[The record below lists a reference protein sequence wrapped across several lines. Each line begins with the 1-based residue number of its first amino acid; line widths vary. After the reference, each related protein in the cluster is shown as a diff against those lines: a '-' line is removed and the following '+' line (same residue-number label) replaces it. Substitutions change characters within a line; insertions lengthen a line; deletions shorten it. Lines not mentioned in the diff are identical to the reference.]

1 MPKLSELVETPA
13 PSAAPRRVKLSEL
26 EVPITELEVTRVTP
40 GSPED
45 DSRRQALGGNTFA
58 EQDQIATQQANDYQS
73 QVDSLNR
80 QEGLGRSLSLGGRAM
95 LSGLAAIPDLVVAPA
110 SAAVNRILP
119 ANMQTSSIG
128 QVVDY
133 AADRVGAPRPET
145 SMERVGS
152 AMTSGVTGAAT
163 GVGLGNFLRQSP
175 SMVRAGVGQ
184 QLAANPATQLTAGAT
199 GAGSAATARE
209 AGAPEWVQLGAG
221 LAGGLGPS
229 LAQAG
234 TAAGIRGALR
244 GGEAGRQR
252 VADNISSFQ
261 RAGTMPSVGQATERP
276 ILRGVEQT
284 LSRTPGAAGTMVN
297 RARTQAEEIG
307 QGVEQIAQ
315 GLSPNSSAGRAG
327 VAVQRGVRDFVAD
340 SKATAGRLYDE
351 VDNFIPADAPVP
363 LASTQQ
369 TLSRLTTP
377 MKGAESTTA
386 LLINPKI
393 AQFDKTLGEDLMASG
408 QQQAIP
414 YQAVKDLRTRVGSML
429 QGNELISDIPK
440 AELKQ
445 LYGALSKDLEAA
457 AKVQGPDAVR
467 AVSRANNYYKALA
480 NRSEILE
487 SAIEKNGGPE
497 KVFSA
502 LWSGARDGNTTLKA
516 VMQSLPKEGQKELS
530 AAFVRRLGRA
540 VDSAQNETGDAFSA
554 QTFLSNW
561 NRISPE
567 ARRTLFDRHGA
578 GFSNDMDK
586 IAKVAANLREGS
598 STFANPSGTAAA
610 GAQIAGLTSFV
621 TALATGNL
629 GVAGAIGGGAGAAN
643 VWARAMT
650 NPRFVSWLANST
662 KLPTSAIPAQAQ
674 MLREIGERQK
684 EPELLEAADLIEQGY
699 QSEQQAP

>member
-1 MPKLSELVETPA
+1 MPRLSELIAA
-13 PSAAPRRVKLSEL
+13 PSAPPRRLRLSEL
-26 EVPITELEVTRVTP
+26 EVPITELPVTVVTP

-45 DSRRQALGGNTFA
+45 DARRQALGGNTFEA
-58 EQDQIATQQANDYQS
+58 QDQIATQSANDYQS

-80 QEGLGRSLSLGGRAM
+80 QEGIGRTLALGGRAM
-95 LSGLAAIPDLVVAPA
+95 LSGITAIPDLIAAPA
-110 SAAVNRILP
+110 SNLLNRVLP
-119 ANMQTSSIG
+119 ENMQTSSIG
-128 QVVDY
+128 QAVNY
-133 AADRVGAPRPET
+133 GLDRAGVPNPET
-145 SMERVGS
+145 PIERVGS
-152 AMTSGVTGAAT
+152 GITAGVTGAAT
-163 GVGLGNFLRQSP
+163 GVGLGNVLRQSP
-175 SMVRAGVGQ
+175 NMATAGVGRT
-184 QLAANPATQLTAGAT
+184 LAANPTTQLVSGST

-209 AGAPEWVQLGAG
+209 MGAPGWVQLGAG
-221 LAGGLGPS
+221 LAGGIGPS
-229 LAQAG
+229 MAQAG
-234 TAAGIRGALR
+234 TAAATRGALR

-252 VADNISSFQ
+252 VAENIQAFE
-261 RAGTMPSVGQATERP
+261 RAGTAPSVGQATERP
-276 ILRGVEQT
+276 ILRGLEQT
-284 LSRTPGAAGTMVN
+284 LSRTPGAAGVMVN

-315 GLSPNSSAGRAG
+315 GLSPGSSAGKAG

-351 VDNFIPADAPVP
+351 VDNFIPADAPVA
-363 LASTQQ
+363 LGSTQQ
-369 TLSRLTTP
+369 ILSKLTTP

-386 LLINPKI
+386 LLVNPKI
-393 AQFDKTLGEDLMASG
+393 AQFDKTLAEDLLASG
-408 QQQAIP
+408 KQQAIP
-414 YQAVKDLRTRVGSML
+414 YQAVKDLRTRIGSML
-429 QGNELISDIPK
+429 QGSELISDIPK

-445 LYGALSKDLEAA
+445 LYSALSKDLDAA
-457 AKVQGPDAVR
+457 ATVAGPEAKR
-467 AVSRANNYYKALA
+467 AASRANNYYKALS
-480 NRSEILE
+480 NRTELLE

-516 VMQSLPKEGQKELS
+516 VMQSLPKEGQRELS

-561 NRISPE
+561 NKISPE
-567 ARRTLFDRHGA
+567 ARKTLFDRHGM
-578 GFSNDMDK
+578 GFSQNMDK

-621 TALATGNL
+621 TALATGNV
-629 GVAGAIGGGAGAAN
+629 GVAGAIGGGATAAN
-643 VWARAMT
+643 LWARALT

-674 MLREIGERQK
+674 MLREIGERQD
-684 EPELLEAADLIEQGY
+684 EPELMEAADLIEQGY
-699 QSEQQAP
+699 QSQQQAP